1 MLHACRWLWFLSVP
15 WAAAAAAA
23 GQTPPQFRDQVVV
36 ERVMV
41 DARVVD
47 DAGRPIQGLGVK
59 DFRVTIGGQPV
70 RLEAVE
76 WIAGDAAFPEG
87 LPPAEAATAGVDPVP
102 PGRLVVLFFQ
112 TDFVRERITGLYRMV
127 PRARDLVA
135 TLGPRDRVAVL
146 TFDAHLKL
154 HLDFT
159 ADRNALDA
167 VLRPTAL
174 VRPTAELPEGEFPSL
189 ATFFPYSAGRR
200 AALPEV
206 GLRIT
211 GDALAQLPGPKTL
224 VLFGWGFG
232 RFDRSGV
239 YLRPE
244 YHQARAALARAR
256 VTVLSLDITD
266 ADYHSLE
273 VTMERVAWDTGGFYV
288 KTHQF
293 PGQAVERVALALA
306 GRYVLVVER
315 PEELRGN
322 RALRVEL
329 VGRDGTV
336 LARRDLPRARR

>member
-1 MLHACRWLWFLSVP
+1 MLARWWLCVP
-15 WAAAAAAA
+15 WIWLAPVAADA
-23 GQTPPQFRDQVVV
+23 GQKPPQFQDQVVV

-41 DARVVD
+41 DVRVVD
-47 DAGRPIQGLGVK
+47 DAGHPIRGLGVE
-59 DFRVTIGGQPV
+59 DFRVTIGGQQV

-76 WIAGDAAFPEG
+76 WVGGDVAFPEG
-87 LPPAEAATAGVDPVP
+87 LPPAEAVAAGIDPVP

-146 TFDAHLKL
+146 TFDTHLKL

-159 ADRNALDA
+159 ADRHALDA

-174 VRPTAELPEGEFPSL
+174 VRPTAELPAGEFPSL
-189 ATFFPYSAGRR
+189 ATSFPYRAGRR

-239 YLRPE
+239 SLRPE

-256 VTVLSLDITD
+256 ATVLSLDITD
-266 ADYHSLE
+266 ADFHSLE

-315 PEELRGN
+315 PKDLRGR
-322 RALRVEL
+322 RALRVDL
-329 VGRDGTV
+329 VGRNGVV
-336 LARRDLPRARR
+336 LARRELPR